1 MQALLDGLQ
10 SVGIFL
16 LFLLGRFMLLLLV
29 LALLSAVFFVG
40 LTLVRAVLYVRAR
53 ALGLTKVAGLRWRAG
68 LHYSPG
74 HTWVEIK
81 ARNGARVGFDDVAQR
96 LLAGVSA
103 IKLPEPGTVL
113 REGLPAAEV
122 LCGGHRAVIPA
133 PVSGTVIAANRA
145 LGRHP
150 SAIHRDPYFS
160 GWLFTVKRAVEPGTR
175 LLTGEA
181 ARKWFGDETLRL
193 THFVERELGVAAADG
208 GELVGPLP
216 SLLTVERWKA
226 LTRAFLE
233 IPRPLR

>member
-1 MQALLDGLQ
+1 MQALLDTLQ
-10 SVGIFL
+10 SVGIFV

-29 LALLSAVFFVG
+29 LAVLTAIFFIG
-40 LTLVRAVLYVRAR
+40 LTLVRAALYVRAH
-53 ALGLTKVAGLRWRAG
+53 ALGLTKVGGLRWRTG

-74 HTWVEIK
+74 HTWVEMK
-81 ARNGARVGFDDVAQR
+81 SRNGARVGLDDLAQR
-96 LLAGVSA
+96 LLTGISA
-103 IKLPEPGTVL
+103 IKLPELGTVL

-122 LCGGHRAVIPA
+122 LCGTRHAVIPA
-133 PVSGTVIAANRA
+133 PVSGTVVAINRA
-145 LGRHP
+145 LSGHP
-150 SAIHRDPYFS
+150 SAVHRDPYFG
-160 GWLFTVKRAVEPGTR
+160 GWLFAIKQAVEPGTR

-181 ARKWFGDETLRL
+181 ARQWFGDETVRL

-216 SLLTVERWKA
+216 SLLTEERWRA

>member
-1 MQALLDGLQ
+1 MQAFLDGLQ

-16 LFLLGRFMLLLLV
+16 LFLLGRFMLLVLV

-40 LTLVRAVLYVRAR
+40 LTLVRVVLYLRAR
-53 ALGLTKVAGLRWRAG
+53 ALGITRVGGLRWRAG

-74 HTWVEIK
+74 HTWVEVK
-81 ARNGARVGFDDVAQR
+81 PRNGARIGFDDVAQR

-133 PVSGTVIAANRA
+133 PVSGTVVATNRA
-145 LGRHP
+145 LGTHP
-150 SAIHRDPYFS
+150 SVIQRDPYFR

-175 LLTGEA
+175 LLAGEA
-181 ARKWFGDETLRL
+181 ARKWFGDETIRL
-193 THFVERELGVAAADG
+193 AHFVERELGVAAADG
-208 GELVGPLP
+208 GEPVGALP
-216 SLLTVERWKA
+216 ELLTEERWSA